1 MREPFATALTVNE
14 TIAKHINDNLP
25 PGTTIVAQNIDELL
39 PGWEAVGYF
48 ALRRPD
54 GLTYAVI
61 VAAEKAWDEITLSS
75 GVEGDLGTLGHQ
87 GASPEV
93 INALSPADDPRFGV
107 SPNGHRRITLWRNR
121 CLGNAAARL
130 LPT

>member
-1 MREPFATALTVNE
+1 MQAPFATALTLNE
-14 TIAKHINDNLP
+14 TIAKYINDNLP
-25 PGTTIVAQNIDELL
+25 HDTTIAAQNIDEPL

-48 ALRRPD
+48 ALQRAD

-61 VAAEKAWDEITLSS
+61 VAAEKAWGEITLRS
-75 GVEGDLGTLGHQ
+75 GIEGDVDTLGYQ

-107 SPNGHRRITLWRNR
+107 SPNGARRITLWRNR
-121 CLGNAAARL
+121 CLGNADL
-130 LPT
+130 LSHA